1 MLPRVGSLE
10 HLIVA
15 REQRLAEDLGV
26 PAIKRRF
33 DRRRR
38 DCDAGMTRLDDRILA
53 IIALLRG
60 ATANDHEKEKSP
72 HPQYYESKNRNTML
86 YAVRFAGASRIYF
99 FSKIAMYWLPLT

>member
-1 MLPRVGSLE
+1 LALPLCRLVLRNIFHQTFQPAVHATMIQIEPKAPDSRGFAAALMLPRVESLE

-33 DRRRR
+33 DRPRC

-60 ATANDHEKEKSP
+60 ANS
-72 HPQYYESKNRNTML
+72 
-86 YAVRFAGASRIYF
+86 
-99 FSKIAMYWLPLT
+99 